1 MADVGQRWVRVS
13 SFSNRVE
20 AETARSA
27 LVSRGIEARLV
38 GDDGGGV
45 GIPMSLEHQGMEVHV
60 APRDHLAARQLLDLN
75 EEASTTKSAS
85 LPVIVVTAVA
95 VVVAAIAVAVS
106 MVG

>member
-1 MADVGQRWVRVS
+1 MADVGQRWVCVS

-60 APRDHLAARQLLDLN
+60 ASSDHRAARQLLDLN
-75 EEASTTKSAS
+75 EEAFTIKATS
-85 LPVIVVTAVA
+85 LPVIVMIGVAVVAAVA
-95 VVVAAIAVAVS
+95 VAFRVF
-106 MVG
+106 G